1 MIRPTLTLFFS
12 ALWGWAYL
20 GFCEPTPAQNKL
32 MGAIVL
38 MVNGFWFGEKLFNKT
53 NVLELLQRKPKAEK

>member
-1 MIRPTLTLFFS
+1 
-12 ALWGWAYL
+12 
-20 GFCEPTPAQNKL
+20 

-53 NVLELLQRKPKAEK
+53 AVLELLQRKPKAEK